1 MKVLFFLGWNQQA
14 SAPITSGT
22 HADGGAVIRKPGST
36 WLEGTPAISIF
47 YVLFYHFCFERKI
60 RIHGMNGKRT
70 HRQSNTREIKQYKH
84 QEIVIFIYLF
94 VHIFDYV

>member
-1 MKVLFFLGWNQQA
+1 MVWNPQA

-22 HADGGAVIRKPGST
+22 HTDGKSSLEAPGSKAVPQ
-36 WLEGTPAISIF
+36 LEVF
-47 YVLFYHFCFERKI
+47 CVLFYDCCFEGDI